1 MCKHVCLCGCY
12 LCTFLSIYSIFPVW
26 HLLLGWRCQCLGV
39 SGCVEISLGAHVWS
53 GVSPCVCVCLR
64 GYFPGDP
71 FPSSVG
77 NPLLLTALMTQD
89 ARITTCAAD
98 GRCLLLSK
106 HPLDASCHVRT
117 TRNRGKGG
125 ANMSNHRVMI
135 PWDWAR

>member
-1 MCKHVCLCGCY
+1 MRARGCY
-12 LCTFLSIYSIFPVW
+12 LCTFLSIYSIFPVR
-26 HLLLGWRCQCLGV
+26 HLLLGGRCHCRGV
-39 SGCVEISLGAHVWS
+39 GGCVEISLGAHVWS
-53 GVSPCVCVCLR
+53 GVSPCVSVFAWLFSWR
-64 GYFPGDP
+64 S

-77 NPLLLTALMTQD
+77 NPLLLTAFMTQD

-106 HPLDASCHVRT
+106 HPLDSSCHVRT